1 MAAKVAVIDSEVAG
15 IAGDMLMSS
24 LVDAGA
30 NKGKVI
36 DAIFACQNFL
46 KGSKIAKVDFAKV
59 MSHGLV
65 ATQMQMKYT
74 DDLQERKGVEMHR
87 SLARCCDSLGLEQRA
102 KTFVLESVKTIIL
115 AEDTIH
121 VEIYDN

>member
-1 MAAKVAVIDSEVAG
+1 MAAKVAVIDSQVAG

-30 NKGKVI
+30 NKAKVI

-65 ATQMQMKYT
+65 ATQMQ
-74 DDLQERKGVEMHR
+74 
-87 SLARCCDSLGLEQRA
+87 
-102 KTFVLESVKTIIL
+102 
-115 AEDTIH
+115 
-121 VEIYDN
+121 